1 MMSESIRIL
10 IVEDLAADA
19 ELAKREIRKVVKD
32 CEFQCVETREGY
44 LVAIETFQPDLI
56 LSDYH
61 LPHFD
66 GMKALSLA
74 LEYAPLTPLIIWT
87 GSLSEDIAVDCMKA
101 GANNYIIKENI
112 KRLAPAVIHALEERR
127 LLLERK
133 RAEEKYQAIFE
144 NSPEGIF
151 QSTPEGQFV
160 SVNPAMARIYGYDS
174 PREMIEGVTDIS
186 RQLYL
191 DPTERE
197 MFTGP
202 LQWRGVI
209 ENFEWKNQRKDGS
222 IIWTSTSA
230 RAVRDDAGNV
240 RYYEGFLQDITERK
254 QAEEA
259 LENNEKRFR
268 ALIENGLDNISLLAA
283 DGTLIWESPA
293 VFRTLDYAPDEFL
306 GQDIFELMH
315 PDDLDWTRRLYSKI
329 IQEPGSR
336 QRGSFRLRHSN
347 NTWRWVEAIVT
358 NMLDE
363 PGVNAIVVNY
373 RDITERKQAEA
384 RINDLLVFNEKV
396 LNNSP
401 IGILTY
407 KLTGECVLA
416 SENAA
421 SIIETSVEKLQA
433 QNFHTVESWKKS
445 GLYDLVEK
453 AITSRVP
460 VTSDIHHLSTFGK
473 EVWLTAY
480 AVTFK
485 SKDEDHLLL
494 TISDITER
502 KQAETERQTL
512 LEIMQ
517 GHANTSDLQE
527 FLKLIHHSIA
537 RVIYSENFF
546 TVLHNESSG
555 LFEEI
560 YSVDQYDEPEPPSKL
575 EKSITSYVFRT
586 GEPLLLTQTGFDELV
601 AQGEVELVGTNSAS
615 WLGVPL
621 KTPTE
626 TIGVIAVQDYENPSR
641 YTERDKGFLASIAA
655 QVALA
660 IERKQAEEALQESEK
675 RFRALIEKSRDVII
689 LVQADGLITYVS
701 PGIIDVLGYSVDEYV
716 GKNGFEFIHP
726 EDIERSAGL
735 FAEAL
740 QKPGVAFTTL
750 VRERHKD
757 DSWRWLEGSITNLL
771 AQPSVKA
778 LVANFHDITER
789 KQAEE
794 ALHKSEQRH
803 RALFEDTP
811 ISIWEEDFSAV
822 KNHLDCLKKQGVL
835 DLRAYF
841 TTHPEAL
848 FECATLIRI
857 VDVNNAAMKMYRAD
871 SKEQLIQS
879 TIQVLSKGEQEHN
892 LEDFIAIADGKL
904 SNSWEGADKTL
915 TGEPIEISLKWSVAP
930 GHREDFSKVIV
941 TVIDITERKRAEES
955 LKKAEE
961 KYRDLVERLPLVIY
975 TSELGINGVWS
986 YVSPQLE
993 ELLGFTPQE
1002 WMADPT
1008 IWHRQVHTEDFDRH
1022 EKLEE
1027 EAHAMGKPF
1036 ESEYRI
1042 FTKDGR
1048 QLWIRDSAQILPPQN
1063 GGAPIVQ
1070 GVLMDVTERRR
1081 AEDELRASEERFIQ
1095 LANNI
1100 QEVFW
1105 MTDAESGKE
1114 LYMSPAAEEIWG
1126 CSREYLMS
1134 EPDAFMST
1142 ILPEDL
1148 SVVSQALEKE
1158 RKGEKVE
1165 IEYRITRPDGSVRW
1179 IWDRAFPILDDT
1191 GRVKRIAGVSADVTE
1206 RRQAEDALQQSEEK
1220 YRKLAEQMPAV
1231 AYVDL
1236 ADGSGN
1242 TLYISPRVE
1251 KLLGYSPRAWLEKP
1265 DFCAEIIHPEDRE
1278 RVFNEGANAEARER
1292 FSLDYRYI
1300 AADGRIVWVRDEAV
1314 LIRGED
1320 GQPRFWQG
1328 VMIDITVQKQAEEA
1342 LRESEEKYRLL
1353 FESNPLPMWIYD
1365 LETLMFLK
1373 VNDAAVN
1380 HYGYSVDEFMSMT
1393 IKEIRPSEDIPELLE
1408 NIANVT
1414 SGIDHAGIWR
1424 HRKKDGTLIHVE
1436 IISHTVEFASRPS
1449 ELVLVNDITEREQA
1463 ETKTRRHLAE
1473 LEALY
1478 ENGLAVGRLLKPSEI
1493 GDRIIETF
1501 ARYLSWHHVAIRL
1514 KRPESDEL
1522 ELIALNQ
1529 PGLNEQER
1537 AEMERHFSSM
1547 ISKVD
1552 QGLSGWV
1559 IQTGE
1564 AIRTGNVH
1572 SHPQYVGTQEGIQSG
1587 LYMPLKIG
1595 ERIIGSISVESE
1607 AIDAFSAQ
1615 DERLLATLSN
1625 QAAIAFENARLYQSA
1640 QQELAERKRLQEQ
1653 LDREHAQLKA
1663 LFETIPDPIWLKDPH
1678 GKYLAC
1684 NPVLEELINIPEA
1697 QIFGKTDYDL
1707 LDEKLAEHFK
1717 AKDQEAINRNVP
1729 MTYQE
1734 WVAYP
1739 NKQPRLMETVRTPMH
1754 DEKGGLIG
1762 VLGISHDI
1770 TAMHNTQQELRESQ
1784 ELYRLLV
1791 ETSPDG
1797 IGILGLDGTIIFA
1810 NQQLA
1815 DMFGMKSPF
1824 DCIGT
1829 NFLSLIAPEQHQHLT
1844 NLMEELVPDG
1854 VSLEEYRMVRKAG
1867 SRFDGEARFS
1877 LSLDKAGQPRWIIA
1891 QIRDITESK
1900 TARETIQEER
1910 QRFLELFENTPVAIW
1925 LEDFSAVVAW
1935 MEQLRIRG
1943 VTDLKE
1949 YLTRNPDQLKYGL
1962 GLIRIL
1968 SVNQAAVEMNG
1979 ARSKAHLLEN
1989 FYQPAGDETP
1999 SGVMMDELDLLWKGK
2014 TAFEFE
2020 MTTRKLDDTLS
2031 TRILHVYIPVNNGK
2045 PDYGRVI
2052 IASTDISERVN
2063 TEKALQASETHYRE
2077 LADSIT
2083 DVFFE
2088 MDSDLHYI
2096 YWNKSSET
2104 LTGIMAK
2111 DAIGKAMREIFGET
2125 EEQARIEKIY
2135 DDVLRNHRSKT
2146 FETNLTLGNHQYV
2159 FEINAYPS
2167 TRGVSVVA
2175 KDVTDRKRS
2184 ETIMQK
2190 RFELMEYSAHHSLNE
2205 VMQKT
2210 IDEVSQ
2216 LTGSSIG
2223 FMHFVEADEITLGM
2237 QTWSTSTLQQFSVP
2251 VREGA
2256 HLPVDRAGVWAD
2268 AVRKRRSMIQNDY
2281 DSLPNKK
2288 RLPEGH
2294 APIIREMVIPI
2305 IRNEKT
2311 VAVLGL
2317 GNRPTDYTQRDLEVA
2332 GRFADYAWDITERK
2346 QMEIALA
2353 DERNQLAKRVEERA
2367 ADLIRANTN
2376 LARAL
2381 RVKDEFLANMSHE
2394 LRTPLNAILGL
2405 SESLGEQIAGP
2416 LNEKQQKYITTISE
2430 SGRHLLSLINDIL
2443 DLAKIEA
2450 GQITLDINRV
2460 DIQSV
2465 CEASLRMIKQLA
2477 QNKRQDVTLD
2487 IDDDMGLIWAD
2498 ERRLKQMMVN
2508 LLSNAVKFTPEGGKI
2523 GLEVHGNEN
2532 ENEVMITV
2540 WDNGIGM
2547 KEEDLSRLFQPF
2559 VQLDSGL
2566 ARETTGTGLG
2576 LALVA
2581 QMVRLHGGSV
2591 RVDSHPEQGSRFT
2604 IVLPWEPALAIDTAS
2619 KMKVTG
2625 KFRAVKLD
2633 SPNRQTVLLIED
2645 TNEVIMMIRDYLEL
2659 AGYQVITARDGVEGI
2674 TQAQLMH
2681 PDLILMDV
2689 MMPRMDGLEATRR
2702 LRSEPEFEATP
2713 IIALTALAMP
2723 SDRERCISAGMN
2735 DYMSKPVNLKELVK
2749 TIQRFLPNTEE
2760 ISS

>member
-1 MMSESIRIL
+1 MNESIRIL

-19 ELAKREIRKVVKD
+19 ELAKREILKVVKD
-32 CEFQCVETREGY
+32 CEFQCVETREDY
-44 LVAIETFQPDLI
+44 LEALETFHPNLI

-66 GMKALSLA
+66 GMKALKLA
-74 LEYAPLTPLIIWT
+74 LENSPLTPFIIWT
-87 GSLSEDIAVDCMKA
+87 GSLSEDIAVDCMRA

-127 LLLERK
+127 LLLERTL
-133 RAEEKYQAIFE
+133 AEEKYQAIFE

-151 QSTPEGQFV
+151 QSTPEGRFI
-160 SVNPAMARIYGYDS
+160 SVNPAMARIFGYDS
-174 PREMIEGVTDIS
+174 PQEMIESVTDIS
-186 RQLYL
+186 HQLNL
-191 DPTERE
+191 DLAQRE
-197 MFTGP
+197 LFIGP
-202 LQWRGVI
+202 LQTRGVI

-222 IIWTSTSA
+222 IIWISISA
-230 RAVRDDAGNV
+230 RVVRDADGNV
-240 RYYEGFLQDITERK
+240 LYYEGFLQDITERK

-259 LENNEKRFR
+259 LGNNEKRFR

-306 GQDIFELMH
+306 GQDIFKLMH
-315 PDDLDWTRRLYSKI
+315 PDDLDWTRNFYANI
-329 IQEPGSR
+329 IQEPRSR
-336 QRGSFRLRHSN
+336 QHGSFRLRHSN

-373 RDITERKQAEA
+373 RDITERKQAE
-384 RINDLLVFNEKV
+384 I
-396 LNNSP
+396 
-401 IGILTY
+401 
-407 KLTGECVLA
+407 
-416 SENAA
+416 
-421 SIIETSVEKLQA
+421 
-433 QNFHTVESWKKS
+433 
-445 GLYDLVEK
+445 
-453 AITSRVP
+453 
-460 VTSDIHHLSTFGK
+460 
-473 EVWLTAY
+473 
-480 AVTFK
+480 
-485 SKDEDHLLL
+485 
-494 TISDITER
+494 
-502 KQAETERQTL
+502 ERQAL

-517 GHANTSDLQE
+517 GLTNTHDLQE
-527 FLKLIHHSIA
+527 FLKLLHHSIG
-537 RVIYSENFF
+537 RVIYAKNFF
-546 TVLHNESSG
+546 VVLNDQNSG
-555 LFEEI
+555 SFEEI
-560 YSVDQYDEPEPPSKL
+560 YSVDQYDQPEPPSKL

-586 GEPLLLTQTGFDELV
+586 GEPLLLTQARFDELII
-601 AQGEVELVGTNSAS
+601 QGEVELVGTNSAS
-615 WLGVPL
+615 WMGAPL
-621 KTPTE
+621 KTQRG
-626 TIGVIAVQDYENPSR
+626 TIGVLAVQDYENPNR
-641 YTERDKGFLASIAA
+641 YTERDKDFLASIAT

-660 IERKQAEEALQESEK
+660 IERKRAEELLRESEE
-675 RFRALIEKSRDVII
+675 RFSSAFEYASIGIALVAVNGRWLRVNQALCE
-689 LVQADGLITYVS
+689 LV
-701 PGIIDVLGYSVDEYV
+701 GYSEEELLEKTFQD
-716 GKNGFEFIHP
+716 ITHP
-726 EDIERSAGL
+726 EDLETDLYNVRQILSGEIRSFQMEKRYFHKLGHVIWIL
-735 FAEAL
+735 L
-740 QKPGVAFTTL
+740 SVSL
-750 VRERHKD
+750 VRDHQGKPRHFI
-757 DSWRWLEGSITNLL
+757 SQI
-771 AQPSVKA
+771 Q
-778 LVANFHDITER
+778 DITER
-789 KQAEE
+789 K
-794 ALHKSEQRH
+794 
-803 RALFEDTP
+803 
-811 ISIWEEDFSAV
+811 
-822 KNHLDCLKKQGVL
+822 
-835 DLRAYF
+835 
-841 TTHPEAL
+841 
-848 FECATLIRI
+848 
-857 VDVNNAAMKMYRAD
+857 
-871 SKEQLIQS
+871 
-879 TIQVLSKGEQEHN
+879 
-892 LEDFIAIADGKL
+892 
-904 SNSWEGADKTL
+904 
-915 TGEPIEISLKWSVAP
+915 
-930 GHREDFSKVIV
+930 
-941 TVIDITERKRAEES
+941 
-955 LKKAEE
+955 
-961 KYRDLVERLPLVIY
+961 
-975 TSELGINGVWS
+975 
-986 YVSPQLE
+986 
-993 ELLGFTPQE
+993 
-1002 WMADPT
+1002 
-1008 IWHRQVHTEDFDRH
+1008 
-1022 EKLEE
+1022 
-1027 EAHAMGKPF
+1027 
-1036 ESEYRI
+1036 
-1042 FTKDGR
+1042 
-1048 QLWIRDSAQILPPQN
+1048 
-1063 GGAPIVQ
+1063 
-1070 GVLMDVTERRR
+1070 R

-1114 LYMSPAAEEIWG
+1114 IYMSPAAEEVWG
-1126 CSREYLMS
+1126 RSLEYLMDKP
-1134 EPDAFMST
+1134 ETFMNSV
-1142 ILPEDL
+1142 LPEDL
-1148 SVVSQALEKE
+1148 PLISHALETE
-1158 RKGEKVE
+1158 RKGGKAEV
-1165 IEYRITRPDGSVRW
+1165 EYRITRPDGTVRW

-1191 GRVKRIAGVSADVTE
+1191 GRVKRIAGVSADITE
-1206 RRQAEDALQQSEEK
+1206 R
-1220 YRKLAEQMPAV
+1220 
-1231 AYVDL
+1231 
-1236 ADGSGN
+1236 
-1242 TLYISPRVE
+1242 
-1251 KLLGYSPRAWLEKP
+1251 
-1265 DFCAEIIHPEDRE
+1265 
-1278 RVFNEGANAEARER
+1278 
-1292 FSLDYRYI
+1292 
-1300 AADGRIVWVRDEAV
+1300 
-1314 LIRGED
+1314 
-1320 GQPRFWQG
+1320 
-1328 VMIDITVQKQAEEA
+1328 KQAET
-1342 LRESEEKYRLL
+1342 R
-1353 FESNPLPMWIYD
+1353 
-1365 LETLMFLK
+1365 
-1373 VNDAAVN
+1373 
-1380 HYGYSVDEFMSMT
+1380 
-1393 IKEIRPSEDIPELLE
+1393 
-1408 NIANVT
+1408 
-1414 SGIDHAGIWR
+1414 
-1424 HRKKDGTLIHVE
+1424 
-1436 IISHTVEFASRPS
+1436 
-1449 ELVLVNDITEREQA
+1449 
-1463 ETKTRRHLAE
+1463 TRRHLAE

-1493 GDRIIETF
+1493 GDRMIETF

-1552 QGLSGWV
+1552 KGLSGWV
-1559 IQTGE
+1559 IQTGQ
-1564 AIRTGNVH
+1564 AVRTGNVH
-1572 SHPQYVGTQEGIQSG
+1572 THPQYIGTQEGIRSG

-1607 AIDAFSAQ
+1607 VADAFTAQ

-1663 LFETIPDPIWLKDPH
+1663 LFETIPDPVWLKDPQ

-1684 NPVLEELINIPEA
+1684 NPVLEELIDVPEA
-1697 QIFGKTDYDL
+1697 QILGKTDYDL

-1717 AKDQEAINRNVP
+1717 AKDQEAIHRNVP

-1734 WVAYP
+1734 WVTYP
-1739 NKQPRLMETVRTPMH
+1739 NKQPRLVETVRTPMH
-1754 DEKGGLIG
+1754 DDRGSLIG

-1815 DMFGMKSPF
+1815 DLFGMKSPF
-1824 DCIGT
+1824 NCIGI
-1829 NFLSLIAPEQHQHLT
+1829 NFMSLVAPEEHPRIT
-1844 NLMEELVPDG
+1844 KYFAETMPDD
-1854 VSLEEYRMVRKAG
+1854 VFLEEYWMARKDS
-1867 SRFDGEARFS
+1867 SRFYGEARFS
-1877 LSLDKAGQPRWIIA
+1877 LSLDKAGQPRWIIG

-1900 TARETIQEER
+1900 TAQETIQEER
-1910 QRFLELFENTPVAIW
+1910 QRFLDLFENTPVAIW
-1925 LEDFSAVVAW
+1925 LEDFSTVVAW

-1968 SVNQAAVEMNG
+1968 SMNQAAVEMNG
-1979 ARSKAHLLEN
+1979 AHSKAHLLEN
-1989 FYQPAGDETP
+1989 FHQLVRDEAP
-1999 SGVMMDELDLLWKGK
+1999 SDVMVDELDMLWRGK
-2014 TAFEFE
+2014 TSFEFE
-2020 MTTRKLDDTLS
+2020 MTSRRLDGTL
-2031 TRILHVYIPVNNGK
+2031 TTGILHIYTPINNGK
-2045 PDYGRVI
+2045 PDYSRVI

-2111 DAIGKAMREIFGET
+2111 DAIGKSMRQIFGET

-2135 DDVLRNHRSKT
+2135 EDVFRNHQSKT
-2146 FETNLTLGNHQYV
+2146 FEATLTLENRHHI

-2205 VMQKT
+2205 VVQKT

-2216 LTGSSIG
+2216 LTGSTIG
-2223 FMHFVEADEITLGM
+2223 FLHFVEPDQNTLGI
-2237 QTWSTSTLQQFSVP
+2237 QTWSTSALQQFSVP
-2251 VREGA
+2251 VSDGT
-2256 HLPVDRAGVWAD
+2256 HLPVDQAGVWAD
-2268 AVRKRRSMIQNDY
+2268 AVRARRSMIQNDY

-2288 RLPEGH
+2288 SLSTGH
-2294 APIIREMVIPI
+2294 MKIIREMVIPI

-2317 GNRPTDYTQRDLEVA
+2317 GNRPKDYTQRDLEIA
-2332 GRFADYAWDITERK
+2332 ERFTDYAWDITERK

-2450 GQITLDINRV
+2450 GQITLDINKV

-2477 QNKRQDVTLD
+2477 QNKHQDVTLE
-2487 IDDDMGLIWAD
+2487 IDDEIGLIWAD
-2498 ERRLKQMMVN
+2498 ERRLKQMIVN
-2508 LLSNAVKFTPEGGKI
+2508 LLSNAVKFTPEYGKI
-2523 GLEVHGNEN
+2523 GLEVHGNKN
-2532 ENEVMITV
+2532 ENEVMIMV

-2547 KEEDLSRLFQPF
+2547 KEKDLSRLFQPF

-2591 RVDSHPEQGSRFT
+2591 RVNSHPEQGSRFT

-2619 KMKVTG
+2619 KMKITG
-2625 KFRAVKLD
+2625 KFRAVTPD
-2633 SPNRQTVLLIED
+2633 FNNRPTVLLIED

-2659 AGYQVITARDGVEGI
+2659 AGYQVVTAKDGVEGI
-2674 TQAQLMH
+2674 TQAQLIH

-2702 LRSEPEFEATP
+2702 LRSEPEFAATP

-2749 TIQRFLPNTEE
+2749 TIQRFLVNTEGA
-2760 ISS
+2760 SS

>member
-1 MMSESIRIL
+1 MEDHFSTLLTQDLPRGKMSEPTHIL
-10 IVEDLAADA
+10 IVEDFAADV
-19 ELAKREIRKVVKD
+19 ELAEREIRKVIKS
-32 CEFQCVETREGY
+32 CEFQHVETRAEY
-44 LVAIETFQPDLI
+44 LAALETFQPDLV
-56 LSDYH
+56 LSDFH
-61 LPHFD
+61 LPHFN
-66 GMKALSLA
+66 GMEALKLV
-74 LEYAPLTPLIIWT
+74 LEHAPLTPLIIWT

-101 GANNYIIKENI
+101 GANNYIIKENM

-133 RAEEKYQAIFE
+133 QAAEKYQAIFE

-151 QSTPEGQFV
+151 QSTPEGRYI

-174 PREMIEGVTDIS
+174 PEEMIESITDILH
-186 RQLYL
+186 QIYVEP
-191 DPTERE
+191 DERSE
-197 MFTGP
+197 FTR
-202 LQWRGVI
+202 LMQTKGVI
-209 ENFEWKNQRKDGS
+209 ENFEKRNFRRDGS
-222 IIWTSTSA
+222 IIWTSTSV
-230 RAVRDDAGNV
+230 RVVRDAGGV
-240 RYYEGFLQDITERK
+240 ILYYEGFLQDITERK
-254 QAEEA
+254 QVEEA
-259 LENNEKRFR
+259 LEGNEKRFR

-306 GQDIFELMH
+306 GQNIFKLMH
-315 PDDLDWTRRLYSKI
+315 PDDLEWTRNLYANILK
-329 IQEPGSR
+329 EPGGR
-336 QRGSFRLRHSN
+336 QRGLFRLRHSSG
-347 NTWRWVEAIVT
+347 TWRWVEAIVT

-363 PGVNAIVVNY
+363 PHVNAIVVNY
-373 RDITERKQAEA
+373 RDITERKQAEG

-396 LNNSP
+396 LNSSP

-407 KLTGECVLA
+407 KLTGECVFA
-416 SENAA
+416 NQNAA
-421 SIIETSVEKLQA
+421 SIVGASVEKLTT
-433 QNFHTVESWKKS
+433 QNFHSIESWKKS
-445 GLYDLVEK
+445 GLYQLAEE
-453 AITSRVP
+453 AITSRIP
-460 VTSDIHHLSTFGK
+460 VTSDIHLVSTFGK
-473 EVWLTAY
+473 DVWLTAY
-480 AVTFK
+480 AATFK

-494 TISDITER
+494 TMSDITER
-502 KQAETERQTL
+502 KQAEIERQAL

-517 GHANTSDLQE
+517 GLANTNELHE
-527 FLKLIHHSIA
+527 FLRLIHHSIG
-537 RVIYSENFF
+537 RVIYAENFF
-546 TVLHNESSG
+546 VVLNDQSSG

-560 YSVDQYDEPEPPSKL
+560 YSVDQYDQPEPPSKL

-586 GEPLLLTQTGFDELV
+586 GEPLLLTQARFDELV
-601 AQGEVELVGTNSAS
+601 TQGEVELVGTNSVS
-615 WLGVPL
+615 WMGAPL
-621 KTPTE
+621 KAQRGI
-626 TIGVIAVQDYENPSR
+626 IGVLAVQDYENPNR
-641 YTERDKGFLASIAA
+641 YTERDKDFLASIAS

-660 IERKQAEEALQESEK
+660 IERKRAEELLRESEE
-675 RFRALIEKSRDVII
+675 RFSSAFEYASIGIALVAPDGHWLRVN
-689 LVQADGLITYVS
+689 QALCEL
-701 PGIIDVLGYSVDEYV
+701 LGYSEKELLEKTFQD
-716 GKNGFEFIHP
+716 ITHP
-726 EDIERSAGL
+726 EDLETDLSYVRQVLAGDRRSFQMEKRYFHNLGHVIWVL
-735 FAEAL
+735 L
-740 QKPGVAFTTL
+740 SVSL
-750 VRERHKD
+750 VRD
-757 DSWRWLEGSITNLL
+757 N
-771 AQPSVKA
+771 
-778 LVANFHDITER
+778 
-789 KQAEE
+789 
-794 ALHKSEQRH
+794 
-803 RALFEDTP
+803 
-811 ISIWEEDFSAV
+811 
-822 KNHLDCLKKQGVL
+822 
-835 DLRAYF
+835 
-841 TTHPEAL
+841 
-848 FECATLIRI
+848 
-857 VDVNNAAMKMYRAD
+857 
-871 SKEQLIQS
+871 
-879 TIQVLSKGEQEHN
+879 KGKPQY
-892 LEDFIAIADGKL
+892 FIAQIQ
-904 SNSWEGADKTL
+904 
-915 TGEPIEISLKWSVAP
+915 
-930 GHREDFSKVIV
+930 
-941 TVIDITERKRAEES
+941 DITERKRAEAS
-955 LKKAEE
+955 LREE
-961 KYRDLVERLPLVIY
+961 QEKVQNYLDIAGVMLLALDQNGKVTL
-975 TSELGINGVWS
+975 INQKGC
-986 YVSPQLE
+986 
-993 ELLGFTPQE
+993 ELLGYSFGEIIGRDWVETFLPPAVRNEMKEVFQTL
-1002 WMADPT
+1002 MAGDSQLFGYYENSILT
-1008 IWHRQVHTEDFDRH
+1008 KNGEERVIAWHNTLV
-1022 EKLEE
+1022 
-1027 EAHAMGKPF
+1027 
-1036 ESEYRI
+1036 
-1042 FTKDGR
+1042 
-1048 QLWIRDSAQILPPQN
+1048 RDSHGTVISTLSS
-1063 GGAPIVQ
+1063 GEDI
-1070 GVLMDVTERRR
+1070 TERKR
-1081 AEDELRASEERFIQ
+1081 AEDELRASEERFRQ

-1114 LYMSPAAEEIWG
+1114 IYMSPAAEEIWG
-1126 CSREYLMS
+1126 RSREFLMS
-1134 EPDAFMST
+1134 EPDAFKKS

-1148 SVVSQALEKE
+1148 PVVSQALESE
-1158 RKGEKVE
+1158 RKGGKAE

-1179 IWDRAFPILDDT
+1179 IWDRAFPILDEA
-1191 GRVKRIAGVSADVTE
+1191 GKVKRIAGVSADITE
-1206 RRQAEDALQQSEEK
+1206 RKQTEEQL
-1220 YRKLAEQMPAV
+1220 RKLSHAVEQSASTIV
-1231 AYVDL
+1231 ITDAGGSIEYVNPKFTETTGYTFNEAIGQNPRIL
-1236 ADGSGN
+1236 KSGN
-1242 TLYISPRVE
+1242 TSPEEYKRLWETIKSGEEWRGELYNKKKNGELYWEYATISP
-1251 KLLGYSPRAWLEKP
+1251 
-1265 DFCAEIIHPEDRE
+1265 I
-1278 RVFNEGANAEARER
+1278 FNE
-1292 FSLDYRYI
+1292 
-1300 AADGRIVWVRDEAV
+1300 
-1314 LIRGED
+1314 RGETTH
-1320 GQPRFWQG
+1320 F
-1328 VMIDITVQKQAEEA
+1328 I
-1342 LRESEEKYRLL
+1342 
-1353 FESNPLPMWIYD
+1353 
-1365 LETLMFLK
+1365 
-1373 VNDAAVN
+1373 AV
-1380 HYGYSVDEFMSMT
+1380 
-1393 IKEIRPSEDIPELLE
+1393 KE
-1408 NIANVT
+1408 
-1414 SGIDHAGIWR
+1414 
-1424 HRKKDGTLIHVE
+1424 
-1436 IISHTVEFASRPS
+1436 
-1449 ELVLVNDITEREQA
+1449 DITERKRA
-1463 ETKTRRHLAE
+1463 ETRTRRHLAE

-1501 ARYLSWHHVAIRL
+1501 ARHLSWHHVAIRL
-1514 KRPESDEL
+1514 KRPESDDL

-1537 AEMERHFSSM
+1537 AEMERHFNSM
-1547 ISKVD
+1547 IRKVD

-1564 AIRTGNVH
+1564 PIRTGNVH
-1572 SHPQYVGTQEGIQSG
+1572 TLPQYVDTQEGIQSG

-1595 ERIIGSISVESE
+1595 DRIIGSISVESE
-1607 AIDAFSAQ
+1607 VADAFTSQ

-1653 LDREHAQLKA
+1653 LDHEHAQLKA
-1663 LFETIPDPIWLKDPH
+1663 LFETIPDPIWLKDPQ

-1697 QIFGKTDYDL
+1697 QILGKTDYDL
-1707 LDEKLAEHFK
+1707 LDKKLAEHFK
-1717 AKDQEAINRNVP
+1717 TKDQEAINRNVP

-1734 WVAYP
+1734 WVTYP
-1739 NKQPRLMETVRTPMH
+1739 NKLPQLMETVRTPMH
-1754 DEKGGLIG
+1754 DDRGRLIG

-1829 NFLSLIAPEQHQHLT
+1829 NFLSLVAPDRHPHIT
-1844 NLMEELVPDG
+1844 NLMGELVPDG
-1854 VSLEEYRMVRKAG
+1854 ISLEEYQMVRKDG
-1867 SRFDGEARFS
+1867 SRFDGETRFS
-1877 LSLDKAGQPRWIIA
+1877 LSLDKASQPRWIIG

-1935 MEQLRIRG
+1935 MEQLRIKG

-1979 ARSKAHLLEN
+1979 AHSKAHLLEN
-1989 FYQPAGDETP
+1989 FYQLVREEAP
-1999 SGVMMDELDLLWKGK
+1999 SDVMMDELDLLWKGK
-2014 TAFEFE
+2014 TSFEFE
-2020 MTTRKLDDTLS
+2020 MTSRTLDDTLS
-2031 TRILHVYIPVNNGK
+2031 TGILHVYIPVNNGK

-2111 DAIGKAMREIFGET
+2111 DAIGKSMREIFGET
-2125 EEQARIEKIY
+2125 VEQARIEKIY
-2135 DDVLRNHRSKT
+2135 EDVLRNHQPKT
-2146 FETNLTLGNHQYV
+2146 FETSLTLGSHQYV

-2223 FMHFVEADEITLGM
+2223 FLHFVEADEITLGM

-2251 VREGA
+2251 VSEGT

-2268 AVRKRRSMIQNDY
+2268 AVRKRRPMIQNDY
-2281 DSLPNKK
+2281 YSLPNKK

-2294 APIIREMVIPI
+2294 AQIFREMVIPI

-2317 GNRPTDYTQRDLEVA
+2317 GNRPADYTQRDLEIA

-2416 LNEKQQKYITTISE
+2416 LNEKQQKYIVTISE

-2477 QNKRQDVTLD
+2477 QNKRQDVRLE
-2487 IDDDMGLIWAD
+2487 IDDEIGLIWAD
-2498 ERRLKQMMVN
+2498 ERRLKQMIVN
-2508 LLSNAVKFTPEGGKI
+2508 LLSNAVKFTPEDGKI
-2523 GLEVHGNEN
+2523 GLEVHGNLN

-2591 RVDSHPEQGSRFT
+2591 RVNSHPEQGSRFT
-2604 IVLPWEPALAIDTAS
+2604 IVLPWEPALAIDPAS

-2625 KFRAVKLD
+2625 KFRAVMPD
-2633 SPNRQTVLLIED
+2633 SKNKPTILLIED

-2659 AGYQVITARDGVEGI
+2659 AGYQVVTARDGVEGI
-2674 TQAQLMH
+2674 TQAQLIH

-2702 LRSEPEFEATP
+2702 LRSETEFEATP

-2723 SDRERCISAGMN
+2723 TDRERCISAGMN

-2749 TIQRFLPNTEE
+2749 TIQRFLVNPEE
-2760 ISS
+2760 TSS